1 MANANKKAKA
11 AGKTR
16 RGIRNND
23 LKEKQF
29 LLSQL
34 PGKNLK
40 LKDFQKMLGQSCL
53 KSNQIKNIKDLS
65 TNLQNIFRLN
75 QNKSEFDF
83 RYYSENSFNK
93 KTSNILK
100 NVQL

>member
-16 RGIRNND
+16 RGTRNND

-40 LKDFQKMLGQSCL
+40 LKDFKKMLGQSCL
-53 KSNQIKNIKDLS
+53 KSK
-65 TNLQNIFRLN
+65 
-75 QNKSEFDF
+75 
-83 RYYSENSFNK
+83 K
-93 KTSNILK
+93 KTSKIF
-100 NVQL
+100 QLTYKTFLD